1 MASILEVDF
10 AQPEGFRP
18 LSLDLRTPDV
28 DGAPLV
34 VFLHGGGWLRGS
46 RKVFT
51 PGISDAQSFDRI
63 VAAGFAVASC
73 EYRLS
78 GEARFPAQLNDV
90 DAALAWLHANGAD
103 HGVNASRTVL
113 WGVSAGATLAA
124 LTGLRRDDVRGV
136 VNWFGPADL
145 FAMAA
150 HDAGQSA
157 ADTREARW
165 LGAPAADLPDAARA
179 ASPALQVHAGAPP
192 FQISHGTDDEHV
204 PLSQSAALA
213 TALHRVGADVDFHEV
228 PGGRHFWQGLD
239 DTGPVFDRAIDF
251 ARRVTAARDEDTPN
265 GRYA

>member
-1 MASILEVDF
+1 MPSIFEADF
-10 AQPEGFRP
+10 ARQEGFRP
-18 LSLDLRTPDV
+18 LSLDLRTPDA

-51 PGISDAQSFDRI
+51 PGISDAVSFDRI
-63 VAAGFAVASC
+63 VAAGIAVASC

-78 GEARFPAQLNDV
+78 GEARFPAQLEDV
-90 DAALAWLHANGAD
+90 DAALAWLQAHGAEL
-103 HGVNASRTVL
+103 GVDASRVVL

-124 LTGLRRDDVRGV
+124 LTGLRRADVRGV
-136 VNWFGPADL
+136 VDWFGPADL

-150 HDAGQSA
+150 HDSARSAHGESA

-165 LGAPAADLPDAARA
+165 LGAPVVEVPDAARL

-192 FQISHGTDDEHV
+192 FQISHGTDDQHV
-204 PLSQSAALA
+204 PLAQSEALA
-213 TALHRVGADVDFHEV
+213 RALHRVGADVDFHEV
-228 PGGRHFWQGLD
+228 PGGRHFWQGLE

-251 ARRVTAARDEDTPN
+251 VRRVTAP
-265 GRYA
+265 

>member
-1 MASILEVDF
+1 MRSLLEVDF

-28 DGAPLV
+28 DGAPLI

-51 PGISDAQSFDRI
+51 PGISDAESFDRI
-63 VAAGFAVASC
+63 VAAGFAIASC

-78 GEARFPAQLNDV
+78 GEARFPAQLDDV
-90 DAALAWLHANGAD
+90 DAALTWLQANGAD
-103 HGVNASRTVL
+103 HGVDASRVVL

-124 LTGLRRDDVRGV
+124 LTGLRRDDIRGV
-136 VNWFGPADL
+136 VDWFGPADL

-150 HDAGQSA
+150 HDMGDPPAE
-157 ADTREARW
+157 TREARW
-165 LGAPAADLPDAARA
+165 LGAPAVEVPDAARL
-179 ASPALQVHAGAPP
+179 ASPALQAHAGAPP

-204 PLSQSAALA
+204 PLAQSEALA
-213 TALHRVGADVDFHEV
+213 AALHRVGADVDFHEV

-239 DTGPVFDRAIDF
+239 DTAPVFDRAIDF
-251 ARRVTAARDEDTPN
+251 VSRVTAP
-265 GRYA
+265 